1 MRNRFKTFLS
11 VLMVCLMVLGTPL
24 SAMAADFSDGYV
36 IAESTQPEF
45 ETTQEEV
52 TDNEDE
58 SSETLFNDAEETDF
72 TDNEA
77 VPEFS
82 DEMAAPA
89 ADISGEY
96 LGVKTEAKVYDDF
109 QNDIW
114 LQYQQKDMQV
124 GDTSN
129 LYPRRLE
136 EAITN
141 GIGNDVDRP
150 LFHFEIIKGD
160 SVSLDTTES
169 TEKAVVTA
177 VKAGTTVV
185 KVTYDAFEHKNGKH
199 FDAISPVNTAYA
211 VYTVGETGAAEIECS
226 DNLKNWR
233 HYDTIYY
240 NEGETVPFTFTASAA
255 GAESL
260 KVTLNG
266 LEIQGT
272 DGTYTAN
279 LENRSN
285 IIGIVSTDAQGNQRS
300 LYRVIDARFIKV
312 NVVNKDAGK
321 TKIEAGDTAVISF
334 TGITMPVY
342 KLASIYNPCYYSTGT
357 WPSESTYVS
366 YSNDKLGSFV
376 GRCTQYDLATNNS
389 FEVEFTEAG
398 SYTFTSENGIYT
410 EWWGDVLGGD
420 IVKSGSG
427 EPNLNAPITSGWFS
441 VLPDFTVTVD
451 GEEPSHEHNWSTE
464 WTADADA
471 HWHECTAE
479 DCDVTENV
487 QKDGYAEHTWDEGV
501 VTTEPTADKAGVKTY
516 ICTVCKAVKTEAI
529 SIPTPSPTSVPEKP
543 VLKGTPKIQKATVSG
558 NKVSVT
564 LAKKLKDAE
573 GYDFVVGKSSKCIQ
587 TKEYVQVQKN
597 KKETKASRRLLICT
611 LLTGCPVKRVHI
623 NNLLDAFFSIFYDK
637 T

>member
-1 MRNRFKTFLS
+1 
-11 VLMVCLMVLGTPL
+11 
-24 SAMAADFSDGYV
+24 
-36 IAESTQPEF
+36 
-45 ETTQEEV
+45 
-52 TDNEDE
+52 
-58 SSETLFNDAEETDF
+58 
-72 TDNEA
+72 
-77 VPEFS
+77 
-82 DEMAAPA
+82 
-89 ADISGEY
+89 
-96 LGVKTEAKVYDDF
+96 
-109 QNDIW
+109 
-114 LQYQQKDMQV
+114 
-124 GDTSN
+124 
-129 LYPRRLE
+129 
-136 EAITN
+136 
-141 GIGNDVDRP
+141 
-150 LFHFEIIKGD
+150 
-160 SVSLDTTES
+160 
-169 TEKAVVTA
+169 
-177 VKAGTTVV
+177 
-185 KVTYDAFEHKNGKH
+185 
-199 FDAISPVNTAYA
+199 
-211 VYTVGETGAAEIECS
+211 
-226 DNLKNWR
+226 
-233 HYDTIYY
+233 
-240 NEGETVPFTFTASAA
+240 
-255 GAESL
+255 
-260 KVTLNG
+260 
-266 LEIQGT
+266 
-272 DGTYTAN
+272 
-279 LENRSN
+279 
-285 IIGIVSTDAQGNQRS
+285 
-300 LYRVIDARFIKV
+300 
-312 NVVNKDAGK
+312 
-321 TKIEAGDTAVISF
+321 
-334 TGITMPVY
+334 MPVY